1 MKENTDPR
9 AALEA
14 IPECHLNIFRNAQGL
29 RHHVNACRA
38 AIINQAAYAG
48 VNLPGLIA
56 STPTLL
62 LPWLTLN
69 YIESSPE
76 YKEAKEIVEPIL
88 KACVEWDAKEQ
99 AAREEHAKMLGAH
112 VAALE
117 TAREKAL
124 KAALESSEVVAARR
138 ALESL
143 TK

>member
-1 MKENTDPR
+1 MLTF
-9 AALEA
+9 
-14 IPECHLNIFRNAQGL
+14 HFFIFSIVTPFFQPKRDRNAQGR